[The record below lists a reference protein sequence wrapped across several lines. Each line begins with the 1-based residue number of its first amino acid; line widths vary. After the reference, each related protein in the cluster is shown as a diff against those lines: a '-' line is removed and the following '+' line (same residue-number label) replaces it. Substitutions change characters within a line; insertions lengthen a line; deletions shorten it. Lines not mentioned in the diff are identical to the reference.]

1 LEYVSCQAGLAAVVN
16 IKCKNGELEGSISLA
31 HPITVKKKG
40 GSEETAATLYAQ
52 INLSKLST
60 KVAFDF
66 DEVKYASTGG
76 FNLLKTEVKGE
87 WGASMGIKLD
97 DEAATA
103 EIPAW
108 SELIRGDGAN
118 IWDENT
124 KVKFGKYFELSG
136 LNGDDKKGLIPLG
149 GIYLT
154 PANFSIGGQTFG
166 GGLTATQLGQIKGLG
181 MILWVYMDLS
191 GKLSISGDFKF
202 VDVTGGGFDRGFKL
216 ERVDGTLASTIINSK
231 TKPNVLAPY
240 IKGKI
245 EAEQT
250 IGAAVAVDV
259 LFAGIRPVT
268 IKSTLLGF
276 KATGAVE
283 GEGGYRWS
291 PQPAGLQG
299 SLCASAS
306 KKLFTDFIA
315 RAAVNAKIDLGWIS
329 AKGGL
334 ERSYEPDPYIWWED
348 SLGLC
353 VDTFTLPTKQVS
365 AATDAIAPEK
375 TLVEMSFSEAY
386 NNAQMRRQVGRWQI
400 LEEGS
405 LQTRFFD
412 ADSSL
417 GGAFSV
423 SLWPGKYTYTVIAW
437 HKDIKDSSGKPIEV
451 ARSGPLVVNVTAL
464 PTVDFSAA
472 LVGGDCTKLQLDSLS
487 KAAPSQSLVT
497 YKWSATPAGGSAQT
511 QQGAALTSLQ
521 LTLPSC
527 GSVQVTHTVT
537 DDQGRQAAAQ
547 RSVDTTALVPK
558 ITDINPKTAVVNTP
572 VTLTVT
578 GNNLPSTAVLSMADA
593 NCAAPTS
600 ITSGGFSVSCTALT
614 TGSKTVTIKANTQA
628 NGGKVIDA
636 TRTVNVTVVAPAVQ
650 QLTDSFDG
658 ASLDGAKWNAISGA
672 GGIQYSE
679 SKVAFGGGSR
689 ATTQN
694 KVTFSGS
701 KIVLEG
707 RFAGRGL
714 NRDTHMELI
723 DAVSGDSIQIGDT
736 NYRGFGFY
744 LYVRGASFEGEFTD
758 SSPLTTGNSTSSYMD
773 YRMTIDGKNVIIERS
788 ESLSDPSYAV
798 VTRSVVLPQ
807 SIVGRSFYFGIG
819 TGANDMYY
827 SPGTFD
833 SVSVTV
839 SP

>member
-1 LEYVSCQAGLAAVVN
+1 
-16 IKCKNGELEGSISLA
+16 
-31 HPITVKKKG
+31 
-40 GSEETAATLYAQ
+40 
-52 INLSKLST
+52 
-60 KVAFDF
+60 VAIDF
-66 DEVKYASTGG
+66 DDVKYASTGG
-76 FNLLKTEVKGE
+76 FNLLKAEVKGE

-97 DEAATA
+97 DEAGTA

-124 KVKFGKYFELSG
+124 KVKFGKYFEFSG
-136 LNGDDKKGLIPLG
+136 LDGDDKKGLIPLG

-166 GGLTATQLGQIKGLG
+166 GGLTAAQLGQIKGLG

-202 VDVTGGGFDRGFKL
+202 VDVTGGDFNRGFRL

-276 KATGAVE
+276 KATGTVE

-306 KKLFTDFIA
+306 KNLFTDFSA
-315 RAAVNAKIDLGWIS
+315 RAAVNAKIDVGWIS
-329 AKGGL
+329 AKGGF
-334 ERSYEPDPYIWWED
+334 ERSYEPDPFIWWED
-348 SLGLC
+348 SSGLC
-353 VDTFTLPTKQVS
+353 VGTFTLPTKQVS
-365 AATDAIAPEK
+365 AATDTSAPEK

-400 LEEGS
+400 FEEGP

-412 ADSSL
+412 ADPSL
-417 GGAFSV
+417 GGAFSA
-423 SLWPGKYTYTVIAW
+423 SLRPGKYTYTVIAW
-437 HKDIKDSSGKPIEV
+437 HKDIKDSNGKPIEV

-487 KAAPSQSLVT
+487 KAAPSQSLVS
-497 YKWSATPAGGSAQT
+497 YKWSATPAGGSTQT
-511 QQGAALTSLQ
+511 QQGAALSSLQ
-521 LTLPSC
+521 LTLPKC
-527 GSVQVTHTVT
+527 GSVQVMHTVT
-537 DDQGRQAAAQ
+537 DDQGRQATAQ
-547 RSVDTTALVPK
+547 RSVDTTALAPK

-593 NCAAPTS
+593 NCAAPTG
-600 ITSGGFSVSCTALT
+600 ITSSGFSVSCTALT

-628 NGGKVIDA
+628 NGGNVIDA
-636 TRTVNVTVVAPAVQ
+636 TRSVAVTDSTLATTSKLPHSGITSSQCYSAGSDTLMTCSGVANTLNGQQDGHRAGINAMGYSPVGSYPITSCVKDNVTGLIWEGKEASGTRAGSNVYTNYHSGYWGTQAQMDAATNTYGYVAAVNAMSLCGYTDWRLPTVDELQ
-650 QLTDSFDG
+650 TLVDYSKPSPGLTI
-658 ASLDGAKWNAISGA
+658 N
-672 GGIQYSE
+672 
-679 SKVAFGGGSR
+679 
-689 ATTQN
+689 TTWFPN
-694 KVTFSGS
+694 IPGFSNYWTS
-701 KIVLEG
+701 SPYV
-707 RFAGRGL
+707 
-714 NRDTHMELI
+714 
-723 DAVSGDSIQIGDT
+723 GDSGGAWGVSFYDGT
-736 NYRGFGFY
+736 VFVSDRSNSRGFH
-744 LYVRGASFEGEFTD
+744 VRLVRAS
-758 SSPLTTGNSTSSYMD
+758 
-773 YRMTIDGKNVIIERS
+773 
-788 ESLSDPSYAV
+788 
-798 VTRSVVLPQ
+798 Q
-807 SIVGRSFYFGIG
+807 
-819 TGANDMYY
+819 
-827 SPGTFD
+827 
-833 SVSVTV
+833 
-839 SP
+839 